1 VTASVVITGLGF
13 VTSIGHSRQAVSR
26 SLRSLAHGL
35 SPWRP
40 VADVDLD
47 VKVGGLLSG
56 FDLSSS
62 NPAAWSWPEEFE
74 LDPATSRAMPP
85 HGVYALAAV
94 QQAVEEAHLSGE
106 ELSDGAT
113 GLFCAS
119 AGSPRMMCQH
129 LEKLRSSGWR
139 RAHPHAVISSVA
151 GSLNFHLAALLG
163 IRGASCGFVSAC
175 SSGSHALGYAMDE
188 IRLGRQERIIVV
200 AAEDLNAEATLP
212 FSGMGALSTQSDPR
226 LASRP
231 FDRGRDGFVATGG
244 AAALILESMP
254 SAEARGVRPLAR
266 MLGWGQSCDG
276 HHVAMPHPDGLGVRD
291 AMRMAMRDA
300 GVSTDEVG
308 YINAHAPSTPAGD
321 RAESRAIGEVFQGF
335 APPVSSTK
343 ALTGHGLSL
352 AGAMEAGFCVL
363 ALDEGFIPGQAHLV
377 EPDEDSAT
385 LHLPSTT
392 LEQQPG
398 VALNN
403 SSGFGGSNV
412 VHVYSSMDYRTPRF
426 A

>member
-1 VTASVVITGLGF
+1 MSAGVVITGLGF
-13 VTSIGHSRQAVSR
+13 VTSIGHSRRAVSH

-40 VADVDLD
+40 VDDVDLD
-47 VKVGGLLSG
+47 VKIGGLPSG
-56 FDLSSS
+56 FDLGSS
-62 NPAAWSWPEEFE
+62 NPAAWSWPEEFDLE
-74 LDPATSRAMPP
+74 PSTARSMPP

-94 QQAVEEAHLSGE
+94 QQALQEA
-106 ELSDGAT
+106 ELSDAEVRDGTT

-129 LEKLRSSGWR
+129 LDKLRSSGWR
-139 RAHPHAVISSVA
+139 RAHPHAVISSAA
-151 GSLNFHLAALLG
+151 GCLNFHLAAFLG

-212 FSGMGALSTQSDPR
+212 FAGMGALSTQNEPR

-244 AAALILESMP
+244 AAALILENSS
-254 SAEARGVRPLAR
+254 SAKARGVRPLAR
-266 MLGWGQSCDG
+266 ILGWGQSCDG
-276 HHVAMPHPDGLGVRD
+276 HHVAMPHPDGRGLRD
-291 AMRMAMRDA
+291 AMGMAMRDA
-300 GVSTDEVG
+300 GVAVNEVG

-321 RAESRAIGEVFQGF
+321 RAEARAIAEVFQDN
-335 APPVSSTK
+335 APAISSTK

-352 AGAMEAGFCVL
+352 AGALEAAICIL
-363 ALDEGFIPGQAHLV
+363 ALDEGFIPGQAHLI
-377 EPDEDSAT
+377 EPDEESAR
-385 LHLPSTT
+385 LNLPRESRDD
-392 LEQQPG
+392 QPG
-398 VALNN
+398 IALNN

-412 VHVYSSMDYRTPRF
+412 VHVYASADSRPRHV